1 MYVMSRSLTMQDAE
15 SWGLKLEALKLVQ
28 ILVQYFSKYVG
39 PHLAPVM
46 KSAWQLFVT
55 SVPVYQELVIN
66 NCPDI
71 DAEQA
76 SAA

>member
-1 MYVMSRSLTMQDAE
+1 M
-15 SWGLKLEALKLVQ
+15 
-28 ILVQYFSKYVG
+28 QYFSKYVG

-66 NCPDI
+66 NCPDV